1 MGQRELEQEEV
12 LAWEAE
18 LRALHE
24 RIAGRFRRPVA
35 HQRTLAY
42 LQGLLG
48 PVKRKNGWQLAEYAG
63 DDTPDGMQR
72 LLATYPWDADE
83 VRDDLRE
90 YVVEHLGDEQAVLVV
105 DELGF
110 LKQGKKSVGVQRQ
123 YSKTAGKVE
132 NCQIGLFLAYVSN
145 RGQTLLDRELYLSY
159 DWLVDSKR
167 LDETGVP
174 AERQRTVRR
183 DKSELAQAMIGRAL
197 AADVPF
203 AWVAGDAVSCNDRS
217 LRRWL
222 EQAGIAHVL
231 AVESDAK
238 TLFTDGTEGLEQVA
252 PRQSAQQIPHADWQ
266 RLSAGEGGKQGPRL
280 YDWAR
285 VSLLHWTRPKRWHWL
300 LVRRSIT
307 DPADLTYYVCFSLAD
322 VPLVELVRVA
332 GHGWISEDTLQEAR
346 QEVGLDQYEVRKW
359 TGWYRHITLALLAHA
374 LLAVT
379 RYNATVDDAK
389 GGR

>member
-35 HQRTLAY
+35 HQRVLAY

-63 DDTPDGMQR
+63 DATPDGMQR

-90 YVVEHLGDEQAVLVV
+90 YVAEHLGDEQAVLVV

-132 NCQIGLFLAYVSN
+132 NCQIGIFLAYVSN

-183 DKSELAQAMIGRAL
+183 DKHELAQAMIGRAR

-231 AVESDAK
+231 AVESDEK
-238 TLFTDGTEGLEQVA
+238 LLTHGTGGQRVA
-252 PRQSAQQIPHADWQ
+252 ARQLAQQISHTDWQ
-266 RLSAGEGGKQGPRL
+266 QLNAGEGSKQGPRL

-285 VSLLHWTRPKRWHWL
+285 VLLLHWTRPKRWHWL

-307 DPADLTYYVCFSLAD
+307 DPADLTYYACFSLAD

-332 GHGWISEDTLQEAR
+332 AHGWISEDALQEAR

-374 LLAVT
+374 FLAVT
-379 RYNATVDDAK
+379 RYNATVGDAK
-389 GGR
+389 GWR

>member
-12 LAWEAE
+12 LALEAGI
-18 LRALHE
+18 RALHE
-24 RIAGRFRRPVA
+24 RIKGRFRRPEA
-35 HQRTLAY
+35 HQRALAY

-72 LLATYPWDADE
+72 LLATYPWDEDG

-132 NCQIGLFLAYVSN
+132 NCQIGIFLAYVSN
-145 RGQTLLDRELYLSY
+145 RGRTFLDRELYLSE
-159 DWLVDSKR
+159 DWRRDPER
-167 LDETGVP
+167 RNETGVP
-174 AERQRTVRR
+174 EEIQIVTSR

-197 AADVPF
+197 AAGVPF

-231 AVESDAK
+231 AVESDEK
-238 TLFTDGTEGLEQVA
+238 LLTHGTGGQRVA
-252 PRQSAQQIPHADWQ
+252 ARQLAQQISHTDWQ
-266 RLSAGEGGKQGPRL
+266 QLNAGEGSKKGPRL

-285 VSLLHWTRPKRWHWL
+285 VSLLHWTQPKRWHWL

-307 DPADLTYYVCFSLAD
+307 DPADLTYFTRAS
-322 VPLVELVRVA
+322 VPPKFPWPNWCGWRAMA
-332 GHGWISEDTLQEAR
+332 GSAKIRCKRPGRRWGWTNTRSASGP
-346 QEVGLDQYEVRKW
+346 VGIGTSPWRCWLMPYWR
-359 TGWYRHITLALLAHA
+359 
-374 LLAVT
+374 
-379 RYNATVDDAK
+379 
-389 GGR
+389 